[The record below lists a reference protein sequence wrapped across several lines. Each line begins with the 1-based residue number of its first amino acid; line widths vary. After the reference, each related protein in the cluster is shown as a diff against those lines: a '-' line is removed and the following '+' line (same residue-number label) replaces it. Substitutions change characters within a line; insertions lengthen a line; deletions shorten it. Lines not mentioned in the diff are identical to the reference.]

1 MVSPSCVSLSLTEKE
16 NKLFMNQGWIYFTSK
31 KGRLVMMIFLKTKV
45 DQKKDFQG
53 GLRIPS
59 AIKKYHVSQRG
70 PKGSITSE
78 ILIAILDTLD
88 VIGCIDRTDGL
99 KLFLLVDGHGSRF
112 QTDCLRY
119 VIEPTHEWAV
129 CINVP
134 YSTTMW

>member
-1 MVSPSCVSLSLTEKE
+1 
-16 NKLFMNQGWIYFTSK
+16 
-31 KGRLVMMIFLKTKV
+31 MMIFLKTKV

-134 YSTTMW
+134 YSTTMWQVGDLSEQNEAYKTGLTRAKEKFIAKKEIDDGIYH